1 MKRTI
6 NLAAVLVVIISVYWS
21 FKDSTPTYTQDHVV
35 VSDTLFS
42 VNNALYHLK
51 NISKRPHFT
60 GSKEHKLVQNYLFN
74 ELKKLGLTPEIQQQT
89 AINKKWKAATT
100 SENIIA
106 RIKGTNENS
115 KALLLLSHYDS
126 SPHSSNGASDAGSG
140 IVTILES
147 VRAFLAKNRKP
158 ANDIIILFSDAEEL
172 GLLGAQAFV
181 KHHRWAKNIGLVL
194 NFEARGSGGSSYM
207 LLETNGK
214 NKNLVTAFLE
224 AGTNFP
230 AASSLMY
237 SVYKKLPN
245 DTDLTVFRE
254 AGNINGFNFAF
265 IDDHFDYH
273 TQQDSFE
280 RLDRSSLL
288 HQADYLTNTLNYFA
302 YHDLSTLD
310 SEEDLVFVNFPI
322 AKMIT
327 YPFAWIF
334 PMLVGAGILLMLLI
348 VMGIQRRKLTI
359 QGIGKG
365 FIPFLI
371 GLVLSAGACYL
382 LWKLLLSVYPHY
394 QDMLHGFT
402 YNGHYYIAAFSFLSI
417 WILLKVYA
425 FFKEVM
431 PLDLYIAPLIFS
443 FLLNIFFAYYLPG
456 AAFMI
461 IPVFIALFILAI
473 EIFRS
478 IREKSKALLYAIIS
492 VPTVYII
499 APMISLFPIALGLKM
514 SFISAVFITLTFGLL
529 IPVFV
534 RHKEKSAWQIFTG
547 ILTLV
552 FFGIAAFNSGFTKDN
567 KKPNSLVYIQN
578 EETNTAYFATYDNVL
593 DAYTK
598 QVFTTDY
605 ETGNIPETSGK
616 SKYKTKYKYYK
627 KTASRN
633 IPSSAITILKDTV
646 VQNTRNLKFL
656 LAPKRNVRKYELY
669 SASPVTISK
678 LSINGESYEN
688 GASFEAKKGVLL
700 SYQMANSDTG
710 VAIEFSIAKDSPLN
724 LSISETSYDLLT
736 NPKFKLL
743 PRKETMMPMPFV
755 INDAI
760 ITSKKLPL

>member
-1 MKRTI
+1 MKRTT
-6 NLAAVLVVIISVYWS
+6 NLAAVLVVIITVYWS
-21 FKDSTPTYTQDHVV
+21 FKDSIPTYKQDQVI
-35 VSDTLFS
+35 VSDTIFS
-42 VNNALYHLK
+42 LQNALYHLK
-51 NISKRPHFT
+51 NISNRPHFT
-60 GSKEHKLVQNYLFN
+60 GSKEHKLVQNYLYN
-74 ELKKLGLTPEIQQQT
+74 ELKKLGLAPEIQRQT

-100 SENIIA
+100 AENIIA
-106 RIKGTNENS
+106 RIAGTNANR

-140 IVTILES
+140 VVTILES
-147 VRAFLAKNRKP
+147 VRAFLAKNKKP
-158 ANDIIILFSDAEEL
+158 ENDIIILFSDAEEL

-181 KHHRWAKNIGLVL
+181 KHHPWAKNIGLVL

-214 NKNLVTAFLE
+214 NKNLITAFLE

-288 HQADYLTNTLNYFA
+288 HQADYLTNTLDFFA
-302 YHDLSTLD
+302 YQDLSTLD
-310 SEEDLVFVNFPI
+310 SEEDLVFVNFPVF
-322 AKMIT
+322 KMIT
-327 YPFAWIF
+327 YPFTWIF
-334 PMLVGAGILLMLLI
+334 SMLVVAGILLILLI
-348 VMGIQRRKLTI
+348 IMGIQRRKLSVK
-359 QGIGKG
+359 GIGKG
-365 FIPFLI
+365 FVSFFM
-371 GLVLSAGACYL
+371 GLVLSAGACYM
-382 LWKLLLSVYPHY
+382 LWKLLLVVHPHY

-417 WILLKVYA
+417 WILLKVYGY
-425 FFKEVM
+425 FKEVK
-431 PLDLYIAPLIFS
+431 PIDLFIVPLIFTV
-443 FLLNIFFAYYLPG
+443 LLNAFFAFYLPG

-461 IPVFIALFILAI
+461 IPVFIALIILAM

-478 IREKSKALLYAIIS
+478 FREKSKALLYAIIS
-492 VPTVYII
+492 IPTVYII
-499 APMISLFPIALGLKM
+499 APMVSLFPIALGLKM
-514 SFISAVFITLTFGLL
+514 SFISAIFITLTFGLL
-529 IPVFV
+529 IPVFIK
-534 RHKEKSAWQIFTG
+534 HKEKSAWQILTG
-547 ILTLV
+547 ILALV
-552 FFGIAAFNSGFTKDN
+552 FFGIAAFNSGFTRDN

-578 EETNTAYFATYDNVL
+578 EDTNTAYFATYDNVL
-593 DAYTK
+593 DVYTK

-633 IPSSAITILKDTV
+633 IPSSAITVLKDTV
-646 VQNTRNLKFL
+646 VQGTRNLKFF

-669 SASPVTISK
+669 SATPVTISK

-688 GASFEAKKGVLL
+688 GASFEANKGVLL

-710 VAIEFSIAKDSPLN
+710 VVIEFSTTEESPLE
-724 LSISETSYDLLT
+724 LFISEISYDLLS
-736 NPKFKLL
+736 NPKFKLT
-743 PRKETMMPMPFV
+743 PREETMMPMPFV